1 MERKFT
7 YLKKAL
13 ICVMLLAVFFPSCD
27 GGRDKDQKMI
37 ILTGPG
43 EGIYYTF
50 MEDLFAR
57 LKAVQGKP
65 LDKDKNKLDIY
76 TIYSTPGSIFNLER
90 LSRGQ
95 ANFAITQ
102 PDVLSG
108 PVGRK
113 GYETQAAA
121 PLFREYIFIFRLRPE
136 PGKPRAAEFDLA
148 KVQRINIPGKGSG
161 THLTAKRFME
171 LAGLDPG
178 KAGTDPMSIV
188 VTRGVREALMDIVGE
203 ARAGKFNY
211 FLFAVLDLDDP
222 LIRDISDGRLDGW
235 DRASD
240 RDKPARVWQING
252 KDNRM
257 RNIYESPGYAVEF
270 VSLPTRVTESMQDLY
285 GIYENT
291 SISFEDSE
299 GSLIGPISTLFMR
312 TFLVVR
318 SDEKQ
323 ENVEAFLDYFSG
335 DGKFL
340 ETIAGSERTRAARVE
355 KPNHQVKWP
364 IPIHVGAYNTLS
376 RHAVIKDTRRWKT
389 WVLLIGYFSLVL
401 IFIILVVILAVQ
413 RKIPVKTQLGK
424 SMMLK
429 KRLGSVSD
437 RRNFFGLLCLVFLLL
452 ICACSFLFINI
463 IEESA
468 SRTYGYESPF
478 KNMSIPG
485 VALWLFIFI
494 ISGTEQ
500 GIFPSTPY
508 SMYILLSLNIVLK
521 VVTPATIGIYVYQ
534 WLAELMQRK
543 SGAPKKS
550 SSGHV
555 VFIGWNKICGSLVK
569 KVVEIDAKFKFV
581 IITPDNT
588 NPLEEPGLP
597 SRNVGLVQGSPL
609 DAETLK
615 KACIDRAQRVYLVP
629 PHEGKE
635 NYLTG
640 LPVYFEKFLEKLLNG
655 KKLEQIPPIFILIFD
670 PKTRGKPVY
679 KSLKFKKTTP
689 LERPP
694 AYDKLV
700 RSLFFGSG
708 IYPLFSHWVKSRFQ
722 KKKKSADKKLALS
735 EVILDR
741 KKLASVEK
749 KWKIDR
755 QKRRKGDSP
764 FAKLMDARN
773 AKEFITAYNQAD
785 RTLKK
790 QDSTLVGISL
800 KYQLKQGVKQ
810 DNESGSGWVYFSA
823 PVPDEDKEKNGG
835 VFKFEEI
842 EKIEKAVLYFM
853 NYGGKR
859 K

>member
-1 MERKFT
+1 MKRKHKNF
-7 YLKKAL
+7 KKHL
-13 ICVMLLAVFFPSCD
+13 IPLMLLLLVFPSCD
-27 GGRDKDQKMI
+27 GGIDKDKKMI
-37 ILTGPG
+37 ILTGPR
-43 EGIYYTF
+43 EGIYYEF
-50 MEDLFAR
+50 MEGLFAR
-57 LKAVQGKP
+57 LKAEQGKP
-65 LDKDKNKLDIY
+65 VDKDTNKLDIF
-76 TIYSTPGSIFNLER
+76 TIYPTPGSVFNLER

-113 GYETQAAA
+113 GYETQAVA

-136 PGKPRAAEFDLA
+136 PGKPRVAEFDMSE
-148 KVQRINIPGKGSG
+148 VQRINIPGKGSG

-178 KAGTDPMSIV
+178 KAGIDPRSKV

-203 ARAGKFNY
+203 ARGGKFNY

-222 LIRDISDGRLDGW
+222 LILDISDGRLDGW
-235 DRASD
+235 DRATN
-240 RDKPARVWQING
+240 RHQPAPVWQTNG

-257 RNIYESPGYAVEF
+257 RGLYESLGLLFDRWDRSLGYPVEL
-270 VSLPTRVTESMQDLY
+270 VSLPARVTESMQDLY

-291 SISFEDSE
+291 SISFKDIE
-299 GSLIGPISTLFMR
+299 GSRIGPISTLFMR

-335 DGKFL
+335 DKTFR
-340 ETIAGSERTRAARVE
+340 ETIAGSERMEVSPGE
-355 KPNHQVKWP
+355 KPAQIKWP
-364 IPIHVGAYNTLS
+364 IPIHVGAYKTLS

-389 WVLLIGYFSLVL
+389 WVLLIVYFSLVFF
-401 IFIILVVILAVQ
+401 FIISVIGLAVQ
-413 RKIPVKTQLGK
+413 KKFPVKKQSGK
-424 SMMLK
+424 STMFK
-429 KRLGSVSD
+429 KRPG
-437 RRNFFGLLCLVFLLL
+437 RRNFIGSLCLLSLVL
-452 ICACSFLFINI
+452 ICICSFLFINI

-478 KNMSIPG
+478 KNLSIPG

-508 SMYILLSLNIVLK
+508 SMYILLSLNIILK
-521 VVTPATIGIYVYQ
+521 VVTPTTIGIYVYQ

-555 VFIGWNKICGSLVK
+555 VFIGWNKNCSSLVN
-569 KVVEIDAKFKFV
+569 KVVEIDDKFKFV
-581 IITPDNT
+581 IITPDTT

-597 SRNVGLVQGSPL
+597 SRNVGLVHGSPL

-615 KACIDRAQRVYLVP
+615 EACIDRAQRVYLVSP
-629 PHEGKE
+629 PEGKE

-640 LPVYFEKFLEKLLNG
+640 LPVYFEKFLREKME
-655 KKLEQIPPIFILIFD
+655 KIPPIFILIMD
-670 PKTRGKPVY
+670 PETRGKPLY
-679 KSLKFKKTTP
+679 KKLESQFEKTRV

-694 AYDKLV
+694 EYKKLI

-708 IYPLFSHWVKSRFQ
+708 IYSLLAHWVKSRFQ
-722 KKKKSADKKLALS
+722 KKKKRVNKELALS
-735 EVILDR
+735 EVI
-741 KKLASVEK
+741 
-749 KWKIDR
+749 IDR
-755 QKRRKGDSP
+755 ETSP
-764 FAKLMDARN
+764 FAELLK
-773 AKEFITAYNQAD
+773 AKDNNEFIESYNNVD
-785 RTLKK
+785 GKLEEKG
-790 QDSTLVGISL
+790 SILVGISL
-800 KYQLKQGVKQ
+800 KFKLKS
-810 DNESGSGWVYFSA
+810 DNKEEDWYYFSA
-823 PVPDEDKEKNGG
+823 PDKEDKE
-835 VFKFEEI
+835 VYKFEEI
-842 EKIEKAVLYFM
+842 EKAILYIM
-853 NYGGKR
+853 NWEGN
-859 K
+859 